1 MQFVSED
8 LNNYCINHSS
18 RPHNICDELESYTR
32 ENDPNRCQMLIG
44 KLEASLLGF
53 LLKTIDAKKV
63 LEIGTYTGYSALAMA
78 ENLPA
83 DGELH
88 TIDVNTETTE
98 LAKKYWEKSEHGKK
112 ITQHIGPALEVLK
125 TLDKTFDF
133 VFIDADKANY
143 LNYLKEIDS
152 MTHQN
157 SIIVIDNCLWSG
169 RILDENDQTN
179 ATVGIKKVNDY
190 VAQQKNYYSTMLPIR
205 DGMLLIR
212 KI

>member
-18 RPHNICDELESYTR
+18 KPHHICDELEAYTKT
-32 ENDPNRCQMLIG
+32 NDPNRCQMLIG
-44 KLEASLLGF
+44 KLEASLMGF
-53 LLKTIDAKKV
+53 LLKTIDAKNV

-78 ENLPA
+78 ENIPS
-83 DGELH
+83 DGQLH
-88 TIDVNTETTE
+88 TIDVNTETTA

-112 ITQHIGPALEVLK
+112 ITQHIGPALDILETIDL
-125 TLDKTFDF
+125 TFDF

-143 LNYLKEIDS
+143 LNYLKKIDS

-169 RILDENDQTN
+169 RILDESDQSN

-190 VAQQKNYYSTMLPIR
+190 VAQHDHYYSTMLPIR

-212 KI
+212 KK